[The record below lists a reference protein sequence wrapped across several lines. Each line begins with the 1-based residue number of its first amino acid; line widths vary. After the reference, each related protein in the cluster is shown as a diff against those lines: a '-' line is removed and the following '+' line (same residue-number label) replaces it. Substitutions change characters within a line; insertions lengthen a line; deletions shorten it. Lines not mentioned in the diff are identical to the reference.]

1 MQLLQ
6 KELIMPKQ
14 ETFFKNEVLR
24 GTVVAKDKKPFFET
38 SISVLNKETGKF
50 EDHKILVPVDLN
62 QNDKET
68 LRKWHGE
75 KKKNSSYMVVRYDA
89 NDPLN
94 VEKYEQKQFKLG
106 SENLKAQRAFYHYFA
121 SEKGDRSEVFLSVQ
135 TLPTRK
141 KSKVEAIIQKNAR
154 ARVSA
159 FICLIDKDEKGK
171 EVFYPIKGA
180 ACSPDRFARYKK
192 ESISAEDY
200 MKKMDEKIKN
210 LTISLAKGG
219 LKGKPLAVFYSVEQV
234 HRLDAY
240 PNAETK
246 EMNGFG
252 KYIIDTAIP
261 KQNKLKEETGKTLY
275 WGDVLFTE
283 GEKGG
288 IFINKNYPLGIG
300 TAANV
305 MSYILTEITEAK
317 KKELGI
323 DEAEVYLQNVKSSQ
337 AVHQRSENFNAYND
351 EEVEPIICDD
361 AEAITET
368 LAEDDELA
376 DNPFGPS
383 M

>member
-1 MQLLQ
+1 
-6 KELIMPKQ
+6 MPKQ
-14 ETFFKNEVLR
+14 ETEKKPFFKNEVLR
-24 GTVVAKDKKPFFET
+24 GSVVGKDKKPFLET
-38 SISVLNKETGKF
+38 SVPVLNKETGKF

-62 QNDKET
+62 QNDKDT
-68 LRKWHGE
+68 LRKWYEE

-106 SENLKAQRAFYHYFA
+106 GENLKAKRAFYHYFT
-121 SEKGDRSEVFLSVQ
+121 SEKGDRPEVCLSVQ

-141 KSKVEAIIQKNAR
+141 KSKVEAIIQKNAG
-154 ARVSA
+154 AKVSA

-171 EVFYPIKGA
+171 EVFYPIDGA
-180 ACSPDRFARYKK
+180 NYHPKRFVGDKK
-192 ESISAEDY
+192 EAIPAEDY
-200 MKKMDEKIKN
+200 MKKLDEKIKSY
-210 LTISLAKGG
+210 IVKLAEGG
-219 LKGKPLAVFYSVEQV
+219 LKGKPLAVFYSVEQIY
-234 HRLDAY
+234 RLNAY
-240 PNAETK
+240 PDAEAK

-252 KYIIDTAIP
+252 KYIVETSIP
-261 KQNKLKEETGKTLY
+261 RQNKLREKTGKTLY

-305 MSYILTEITEAK
+305 MSYTWTEITKTK
-317 KKELGI
+317 KEELGI
-323 DEAEVYLQNVKSSQ
+323 DEAEVYLQNAKI
-337 AVHQRSENFNAYND
+337 AEQRSENFNSYND

-361 AEAITET
+361 AEAVTET

-376 DNPFGPS
+376 DSPFGPS

>member
-1 MQLLQ
+1 
-6 KELIMPKQ
+6 MPKQ

-154 ARVSA
+154 ARVFA

-171 EVFYPIKGA
+171 EVFYPIDGA
-180 ACSPDRFARYKK
+180 TCRPERLVGNKK
-192 ESISAEDY
+192 ESIPAEDY
-200 MKKMDEKIKN
+200 MKKLDKKIKGY
-210 LTISLAKGG
+210 IVKLAEGG
-219 LKGKPLAVFYSVEQV
+219 LKGKPLAVFYSVEQN

-240 PNAETK
+240 PDAEAK

-252 KYIIDTAIP
+252 KYIVETAIP
-261 KQNKLKEETGKTLY
+261 RQNELREKKGKTVY

-305 MSYILTEITEAK
+305 MSYTLTEITKTK
-317 KKELGI
+317 KEELGI
-323 DEAEVYLQNVKSSQ
+323 DKAEVYLQNVKSSQ